1 MLLCCVIVFKWTY
14 INNSIQSAYSW
25 GIAMII
31 IVIIVIG
38 NMMYI
43 TYANPYARI
52 IYKTNKN
59 NAIVNPLP
67 FNYNKTK

>member
-1 MLLCCVIVFKWTY
+1 
-14 INNSIQSAYSW
+14 
-25 GIAMII
+25 MII

-67 FNYNKTK
+67 FNYNKNK